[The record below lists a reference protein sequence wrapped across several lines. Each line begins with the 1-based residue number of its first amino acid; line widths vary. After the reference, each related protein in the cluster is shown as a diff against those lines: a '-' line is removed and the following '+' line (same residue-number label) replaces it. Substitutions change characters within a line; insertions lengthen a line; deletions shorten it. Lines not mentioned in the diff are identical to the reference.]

1 MHILVTGGAGYIG
14 SHTCI
19 ALIEAGHTVVVVD
32 DFSNSHPEALKR
44 VETICETSVPLY
56 QGDVGSR
63 ALLEQIFSE
72 HNIDGVIHFA
82 GSKAVGESVEK
93 PMLYY
98 RNNVTASQVLIETMQ
113 HAGVHTLVFS
123 SSATVYGDPHSV
135 PIAEDFPVGA
145 TNPYGRSK
153 LVVEQIMQ
161 DQAVA
166 NSAFNAIILRYFNP
180 VGAHASGKIGEDPN
194 GIPNNLMP
202 FIAQVA
208 VGKRSELSIFGGDY
222 PTKDGTGVRDYI
234 HVCDLA
240 EGHVKA
246 LETLHGKPGAH
257 IFNLGTGAGVSVLD
271 MVKAYARVSQRPIPY
286 QIVARRPGDVAQC
299 YASPDH
305 AKTVLEWQAV
315 RSLDDMVTSSWRWQ
329 SSNPH
334 GYREA

>member
-123 SSATVYGDPHSV
+123 
-135 PIAEDFPVGA
+135 
-145 TNPYGRSK
+145 
-153 LVVEQIMQ
+153 
-161 DQAVA
+161 
-166 NSAFNAIILRYFNP
+166 
-180 VGAHASGKIGEDPN
+180 
-194 GIPNNLMP
+194 
-202 FIAQVA
+202 
-208 VGKRSELSIFGGDY
+208 
-222 PTKDGTGVRDYI
+222 
-234 HVCDLA
+234 
-240 EGHVKA
+240 
-246 LETLHGKPGAH
+246 
-257 IFNLGTGAGVSVLD
+257 
-271 MVKAYARVSQRPIPY
+271 
-286 QIVARRPGDVAQC
+286 
-299 YASPDH
+299 
-305 AKTVLEWQAV
+305 
-315 RSLDDMVTSSWRWQ
+315 
-329 SSNPH
+329 
-334 GYREA
+334 